1 MGLKF
6 SIRRIEDLLLAKKE
20 QQLAYLDGKA
30 IDGRGKAAVNVAW
43 NAQRIMKGHATD
55 VAQQRTQEDGP
66 RHIGKMLPY
75 DAGSLERDADRFLYG
90 LLTKGVKDE
99 TAFEQITDMGD
110 VSSNPGITALFKPR
124 ELYGEKEKEDRIRQ
138 IIDYCQIRQGG
149 ATAQAHQKRMVKE
162 HTRLEA
168 MYMRKVGDVV
178 CVDHNLGHEHRAVC
192 GHVVRGAR
200 RGAA

>member
-1 MGLKF
+1 MATARQMAALLTPIPEAPVLKEEHGTEEGMRDF
-6 SIRRIEDLLLAKKE
+6 KNDVRRIEDLLLAKKE

-110 VSSNPGITALFKPR
+110 VSSNPGITALFKLR

-149 ATAQAHQKRMVKE
+149 ATAQAH
-162 HTRLEA
+162 HAEA
-168 MYMRKVGDVV
+168 HG
-178 CVDHNLGHEHRAVC
+178 
-192 GHVVRGAR
+192 
-200 RGAA
+200 